1 MQRVLPPQPKY
12 NPDMTVAKSV
22 RRWGRRKLTPRNRA
36 GAWLAILTCPCHGA
50 FVLYLAAGTA
60 FGSVLV
66 AYRTWMYAALAA
78 GFVTGLWLMVRPD
91 VNACAIQGRA
101 RDGADAATGNDRVAS
116 TSTPAH
122 R

>member
-1 MQRVLPPQPKY
+1 M
-12 NPDMTVAKSV
+12 
-22 RRWGRRKLTPRNRA
+22 
-36 GAWLAILTCPCHGA
+36 LTCPCHGA

-91 VNACAIQGRA
+91 VNACGIQGRA
-101 RDGADAATGNDRVAS
+101 RDGADAAAGNDRVAS
-116 TSTPAH
+116 ASTPAH